1 MLWSMQTEVDDGGW
15 RNDQSTTAI
24 QREADAQFEATKK
37 KEMTE
42 MVTELAGTVRERELE
57 LSAQQW

>member
-1 MLWSMQTEVDDGGW
+1 MAAKQRNVDE
-15 RNDQSTTAI
+15 QS
-24 QREADAQFEATKK
+24 EATEK

-57 LSAQQW
+57 LSAQ